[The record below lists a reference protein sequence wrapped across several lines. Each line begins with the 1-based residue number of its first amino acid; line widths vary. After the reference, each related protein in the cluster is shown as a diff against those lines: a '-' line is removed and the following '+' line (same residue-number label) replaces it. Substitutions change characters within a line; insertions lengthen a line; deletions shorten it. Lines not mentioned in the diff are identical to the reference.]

1 MKSKNIYGLLAFV
14 LPFMFW
20 SCKKEGVTYENINTS
35 TVMLFNSYAVS
46 STPAITA
53 DAYFNGQKI
62 NMGAFGYTTLVS
74 NLVVNAG
81 NKKIAFKKSSDSSLL
96 AQGDFNLA
104 EGTVNTL
111 YLTGTPDDGAIV
123 TTVDDL
129 TPAPAGKARIRAI
142 HLSPNLTA
150 ADFYMVGG
158 PVVTKALT
166 YKSFTEYMEVD
177 TGSYVFQV
185 RDAATLSVKGATASI
200 RLASTRNYTF
210 IARGL
215 VGRTP
220 ALTLQ
225 ILNNIKPY

>member
-1 MKSKNIYGLLAFV
+1 MKAKNIYGLLAFI

-20 SCKKEGVTYENINTS
+20 SCKKEGVTHENIKTA
-35 TVMLFNSYAVS
+35 TVMLFNAYAVS
-46 STPAITA
+46 STPAVTA

-62 NMGAFGYTTLVS
+62 NMSAFGYNALVS

-81 NKKIAFKKSSDSSLL
+81 SKNVAFKKSSDSSLL
-96 AQGDFNLA
+96 AQGDFSLD

-111 YLTGTPDDGAIV
+111 YLTGTPDNGAIV

-129 TPAPAGKARIRAI
+129 TPAPPGKARIRAI
-142 HLSPNLTA
+142 HLSPNLPA
-150 ADFYMVGG
+150 ADFYMTGG
-158 PVVTKALT
+158 PEVAKALT

-185 RDAATLSVKGATASI
+185 RDAATLSVKGSSASI

-215 VGRTP
+215 AGQTP

>member
-14 LPFMFW
+14 LPSLFL
-20 SCKKEGVTYENINTS
+20 SCEKEGVSHENIKTN
-35 TVMLFNSYAVS
+35 TVMLFNAYAVS

-62 NMGAFGYTTLVS
+62 NMSAFGYSSLVS

-81 NKKIAFKKSSDSSLL
+81 DKNVTFKKSSDSSLL

-104 EGTVNTL
+104 AGTVNTL
-111 YLTGTPDDGAIV
+111 YLTGTADDGAIV

-142 HLSPNLTA
+142 HLSPNLPA
-150 ADFYMVGG
+150 ADFYMAGG
-158 PVVTKALT
+158 PVVSKALT

-177 TGSYVFQV
+177 TGSYIFQV
-185 RDAATLSVKGATASI
+185 REAATLSVKGSTASI
-200 RLASTRNYTF
+200 RLTSTRNYTF

-215 VGRTP
+215 AGKTP

-225 ILNNIKPY
+225 VLNNIKPY